1 MTMIRFTLSALLLL
15 AVTVARATVSLEVA
29 ADRLDDVSGSPVP
42 AGSLILL
49 VADTDGD
56 GLGQVVAGEMSLR
69 SFLDGISG
77 DDLIV
82 HRSDLSALGI
92 PGAYGVATGGL
103 ELGGSG
109 GGQWSEGD
117 VLYLVWFPNLSLAN
131 GSVPVGEAYGARAL
145 GLTPADGSNEA
156 YTYVA
161 PVNGGTFGDA
171 PIPLAST
178 NLRADLTT
186 SNPATAPTVVA
197 PSAVSITDS
206 SATLGGGITAENGGA
221 VTSRGVVYS
230 IATENPD
237 PVIGGVGVSTLSAG
251 EGSGVFSVAASGLT
265 SGITYRYRAFATNV
279 VGTGYSASA
288 VFTTDAQ
295 LNLLGGLAS
304 VSREMHP
311 GDLHRFRFTLDSSR
325 FVNLSTTGAGLRAR
339 LFNSSGQ
346 LVAERSVAGNVAF
359 SNLLLSSGTHTIEL
373 FRDPGEG
380 GALPYTLAVDAS
392 SPVQARPD
400 GAVGTSLTSL
410 SGNHLY
416 FPTVQQ
422 LSLTSA
428 NSQTVTGYTVGTNRG
443 NLSDRIQFQG
453 STGDSYFSVIYYNQ
467 SGANITAQ
475 MTAGTYQ
482 TALMAPGSSAAW
494 VRAAVTPTRRAVQ
507 LRRNRT
513 FVIDLKSVF
522 NNSATDRV
530 SILVN
535 TR

>member
-1 MTMIRFTLSALLLL
+1 MTMIRFTFFALLLL
-15 AVTVARATVSLEVA
+15 AVNGARATVSLEVA

-42 AGSLILL
+42 AGSLVLL

-56 GLGQVVAGEMSLR
+56 GLGQVVAGEVSLR

-82 HRSDLSALGI
+82 HRSDLSGLGI

-103 ELGGSG
+103 ELGGAGSG
-109 GGQWSEGD
+109 EWSEGD
-117 VLYLVWFPNLSLAN
+117 PLYLVWFPNLSLAT
-131 GSVPVGEAYGARAL
+131 GSVPSGESYGARVL
-145 GLTPADGSNEA
+145 GLTPVDGSNEA
-156 YTYVA
+156 FTYVA
-161 PVNGGTFGDA
+161 PVNGGTFGGT
-171 PIPLAST
+171 PVPLTST
-178 NLRADLTT
+178 NLRSDLAT
-186 SNPATAPTVVA
+186 SQSATAPTVVA
-197 PSAVSITDS
+197 PSAVSITES
-206 SATLGGGITAENGGA
+206 SATVGGQVAADNGGA
-221 VTSRGVVYS
+221 VTLRGVVYS
-230 IATENPD
+230 VASESVD
-237 PVIGGVGVSTLSAG
+237 PVIGGLGVSTLSAG
-251 EGSGVFSVAASGLT
+251 GGSGVFSVVASDLS

-295 LNLLGGLAS
+295 LNLIGGLAS

-410 SGNHLY
+410 SGNNLY
-416 FPTVQQ
+416 FPTAQQ

-428 NSQTVTGYTVGTNRG
+428 NSQTVTGYITGTNRG
-443 NLSDRIQFQG
+443 NISDRILFQG
-453 STGDSYFSVIYYNQ
+453 SASDSYFSVIYYNQ

-482 TALMAPGSSAAW
+482 TALMAPGSLAAW
-494 VRAAVTPTRRAVQ
+494 VRAAVTPSRRAVQ

-513 FVIDLKSVF
+513 FIIDLKSVF

-530 SILVN
+530 SVLVN